1 MNQTQLS
8 FSNNDAVRMPNSM
21 ASMPSRAGRQMP
33 RKDYAQMHSGGRVA
47 QTRGRSASP
56 SFTTRHAPAR
66 QRSPLP
72 SSSDTSQDPIE
83 PSDSISQT
91 SQRVPDIMKRTWEKK
106 PRTGV
111 RNTFS
116 DVYEYFETVNTDG
129 VWYKPKDM
137 QQKTS
142 YPNKIRLC
150 LLCAE
155 EGKEWESTDKAR
167 YGTTTNL
174 WYHLKKF
181 HQVYPPGQE
190 PVSDT
195 QSQTTLTSQGF
206 ISHGGGPTSDIPL
219 EQAIIEWMVDTQQ
232 PFDVVE
238 NAKWKQMW
246 KVAMRLAGK
255 SGECPIKSRQVARSR
270 IQDDFNKCQYTIFK
284 ELGTAET
291 VSFSLD
297 VWKAPNGKYI
307 FGIIVHWTA
316 RMGNT

>member
-33 RKDYAQMHSGGRVA
+33 RKDYAQMHNGGRVA

-116 DVYEYFETVNTDG
+116 DV
-129 VWYKPKDM
+129 
-137 QQKTS
+137 
-142 YPNKIRLC
+142 
-150 LLCAE
+150 
-155 EGKEWESTDKAR
+155 
-167 YGTTTNL
+167 
-174 WYHLKKF
+174 
-181 HQVYPPGQE
+181 
-190 PVSDT
+190 
-195 QSQTTLTSQGF
+195 
-206 ISHGGGPTSDIPL
+206 
-219 EQAIIEWMVDTQQ
+219 
-232 PFDVVE
+232 
-238 NAKWKQMW
+238 
-246 KVAMRLAGK
+246 
-255 SGECPIKSRQVARSR
+255 
-270 IQDDFNKCQYTIFK
+270 
-284 ELGTAET
+284 
-291 VSFSLD
+291 
-297 VWKAPNGKYI
+297 
-307 FGIIVHWTA
+307 
-316 RMGNT
+316 